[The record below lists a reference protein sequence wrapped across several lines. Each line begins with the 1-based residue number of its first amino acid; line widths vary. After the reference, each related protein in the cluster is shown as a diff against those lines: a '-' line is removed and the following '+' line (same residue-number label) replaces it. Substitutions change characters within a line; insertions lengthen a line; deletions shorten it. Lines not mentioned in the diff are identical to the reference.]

1 MSNDLNQCNF
11 IGRLGSDIELKYM
24 TSGDAVA
31 NVSIAVGSQWK
42 NKSSGEKQESTE
54 WVRLVAYGKLA
65 EIMSQYLSKGSKIF
79 VSGKMKTRKW
89 TDQNQIERY
98 STEVVVNEMNM
109 LDTRYGAEPASG
121 VAESR
126 PRQKPAGG
134 QGAGIPPQMDDFDDD
149 DVIF

>member
-11 IGRLGSDIELKYM
+11 IGRLGSDIDLKYM
-24 TSGDAVA
+24 ASGDPVA

-42 NKSSGEKQESTE
+42 DKATGEKKESTE

-79 VSGKMKTRKW
+79 VGGKMKTRKW
-89 TDQNQIERY
+89 QDQSGQDRY
-98 STEVVVNEMNM
+98 STEIVASEMQM
-109 LDTRYGAEPASG
+109 LDSKSGAESASG
-121 VAESR
+121 VSEAR
-126 PRQKPAGG
+126 PSQNPAGG

-149 DVIF
+149 IAF